1 MADERKIVRLASVPT
16 EREAALLIAML
27 EEKGIKST
35 MSGQATAGF
44 RAEAPGWVQL
54 LVFEDDF
61 PRAREII
68 ESVDAGDSEV
78 DWSRIDVGH
87 PEDSEME

>member
-1 MADERKIVRLASVPT
+1 MADERNIVRLASVPT
-16 EREAALLIAML
+16 EREAALLVAML

-35 MSGQATAGF
+35 MSDQSTAEF
-44 RAEAPGWVQL
+44 RVGAPGWVQI

-68 ESVDAGDSEV
+68 EAVDAGDSEV

-87 PEDSEME
+87 LEDSEME